1 MYKRWVLNRRLSLLL
16 WNSDIPRL
24 DCTTRINVICR
35 VHGGQS
41 LKTVVTRRLQII
53 SDQTVRN
60 SIQQGGIRPRT
71 SFHPGTQTCM
81 CSLVSY
87 IEGLDFEELAL
98 NLVRRWITFSS
109 PKMWWMNPRVQPSK
123 WPFTPDCIQEG
134 GWYGDGSAM
143 VWAEISNN
151 RRTNL
156 VRVQGNLTGQRY
168 KDDILQQHILNV
180 IDRQRE
186 IFQQD
191 NARLHTARETMD
203 FLTQNNINVLPWPS
217 MSSDMNPKSW
227 IELYRP
233 VRQRQPPSQ

>member
-1 MYKRWVLNRRLSLLL
+1 
-16 WNSDIPRL
+16 
-24 DCTTRINVICR
+24 
-35 VHGGQS
+35 
-41 LKTVVTRRLQII
+41 
-53 SDQTVRN
+53 
-60 SIQQGGIRPRT
+60 
-71 SFHPGTQTCM
+71 
-81 CSLVSY
+81 
-87 IEGLDFEELAL
+87 
-98 NLVRRWITFSS
+98 
-109 PKMWWMNPRVQPSK
+109 
-123 WPFTPDCIQEG
+123 
-134 GWYGDGSAM
+134 M

-156 VRVQGNLTGQRY
+156 VRVQGNLTGQCY

>member
-1 MYKRWVLNRRLSLLL
+1 
-16 WNSDIPRL
+16 
-24 DCTTRINVICR
+24 
-35 VHGGQS
+35 
-41 LKTVVTRRLQII
+41 
-53 SDQTVRN
+53 
-60 SIQQGGIRPRT
+60 
-71 SFHPGTQTCM
+71 
-81 CSLVSY
+81 
-87 IEGLDFEELAL
+87 
-98 NLVRRWITFSS
+98 
-109 PKMWWMNPRVQPSK
+109 
-123 WPFTPDCIQEG
+123 
-134 GWYGDGSAM
+134 M

-156 VRVQGNLTGQRY
+156 LRVQGNLTGQRY